1 MLFLV
6 RNNWGAIQQHAAQRL
21 PHGWE
26 TGLGLFSKLES
37 SVVNPTAFGYNG
49 FTLA

>member
-6 RNNWGAIQQHAAQRL
+6 RNNWGAIQQNAA
-21 PHGWE
+21 HGWE
-26 TGLGLFSKLES
+26 TGPGLFAKLES
-37 SVVNPTAFGYNG
+37 SVVNPTAFEYNG

>member
-6 RNNWGAIQQHAAQRL
+6 RNHWGALQQNAPQRVPL
-21 PHGWE
+21 GWE
-26 TGLGLFSKLES
+26 TGSVLFSKLES

-49 FTLA
+49 FILA